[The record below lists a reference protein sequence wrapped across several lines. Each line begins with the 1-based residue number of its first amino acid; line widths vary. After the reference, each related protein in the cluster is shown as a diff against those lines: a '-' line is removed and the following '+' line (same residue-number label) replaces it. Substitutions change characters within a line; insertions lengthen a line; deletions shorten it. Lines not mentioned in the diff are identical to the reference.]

1 MYFKLRYCA
10 LVGSNLESWGWDLGR
25 NLLIHNDQNVVP
37 VCYTNENVQSANGNT
52 PYPMQKTKQ
61 VIEHIEDIIL
71 TFK

>member
-1 MYFKLRYCA
+1 M
-10 LVGSNLESWGWDLGR
+10 VGSNLESWGWDLGR